1 MVTHVNAFCMQ
12 NTSVMAS
19 SAVAGTTWS
28 PSVWLGRVRDLPQ
41 NVYGFENLV
50 CGYTHLL
57 PNPEHFFP
65 YVISHLRGWEI
76 LFHNTPTR

>member
-1 MVTHVNAFCMQ
+1 VDVAFEYPAQVPNGYACGY
-12 NTSVMAS
+12 VLHAKYLRHGD
-19 SAVAGTTWS
+19 VRYYAGTTWS

-57 PNPEHFFP
+57 PNPEHA
-65 YVISHLRGWEI
+65 
-76 LFHNTPTR
+76 FHT